1 MAVSVLDIQVNSQG
15 AVRNLQQISNSSKQ
29 AESAT
34 QRLTQA
40 ANGVTREMR
49 TAANGMQYFIDAAGR
64 ARKANGQFVTSTEAA
79 AAGIQKQAA
88 AARGASGAIGSL
100 TNKVAGLASSL
111 AAGFAINKIISDV
124 KELDT
129 NIRRLGTVGI
139 DVQKINPALA
149 ALSDRLGGVAS
160 KAELAAASYQA
171 ASAGFADTAGNI
183 KILEAATKAATGG
196 LADNQAV
203 TEVLVKTLNAYG
215 MSGTQA
221 YEVTDSIS
229 KAVEL
234 GNQEWSDYTSQLGRV
249 VSIAAVAGVS
259 IDEMNA
265 FIAAATKNGATAEVA
280 FTGLSSVLTQLL
292 QPTKESKDAAAKL
305 NVQWNLMGLQTKG
318 LGGLMKELAVAIDKD
333 KESAARMV
341 GPAEAM
347 RGAFAAASKD
357 GKDFEGI
364 LTQLGDAAGKTDAD
378 FTTMKGSL
386 ENTFKALDTS
396 FKNLSEALG
405 KAFGPTLVIV
415 IQDITKGVNG
425 FATAMSAVPQPV
437 MNATGELIK
446 FIVQMV
452 LVQKAIQSVI
462 ALNAGITALFA
473 STASGAVTAGGAAA
487 TATPLVNGLAL
498 ALGRLAAL
506 GIITVGVN
514 YVSNVVG
521 EAMSLR
527 QLQERRAK
535 GGAAASFKGATRET
549 VVAAQAAQRKNLAA
563 LAKKEKA
570 RQEKLTKDNAL
581 YQVPIIGPL
590 ALAAAS
596 PFIAGEQNK
605 LFEQQQFSQGVLGLD
620 PNKFKPSTPAAKP
633 TTTLPPTPTPTGG
646 SGSKPKKD
654 TAADKAAS
662 AAAKLAEQTKAQ
674 LDNAYKL
681 NDLAIANYAI
691 QVSANDVEQLKGEF
705 DKTAIE
711 RRTRY
716 LELQKNALSPQE
728 RELLVNAQLN
738 EVLRDNNKYAKDKKA
753 LLDEQLKPL
762 ADIIEANKMKLVDDR
777 AYERLVA
784 EGINPE
790 LAKQYVA
797 IDRAGEAVMKA
808 IKPSIDLAA
817 AAVLEAKARG
827 ASADAV
833 AELVKELE
841 RLQQLPGQ
849 QVGKARGLA
858 EKTDVEDQA
867 AQKLKDQAEQL
878 KSLYTDIG
886 MTIKSGVVDSIQG
899 AVDGTK
905 SLGEV
910 AASVLNNIANK
921 LLDVAV
927 NMALFG
933 AMSGTGTGGGLLG
946 GLFKRAQGG
955 PVSAGT
961 PYMVGERGPELFMP
975 SRGGSI
981 IPNNALG
988 GGGTSV
994 VVNVDASGSNV
1005 QGDQSQAKQLGVA
1018 VSAAVQAELVKQQRP
1033 GGLLAGTRR

>member
-15 AVRNLQQISNSSKQ
+15 AVRNLNQVGAASNA
-29 AESAT
+29 AESAF
-34 QRLTQA
+34 RKLD
-40 ANGVTREMR
+40 GV
-49 TAANGMQYFIDAAGR
+49 F
-64 ARKANGQFVTSTEAA
+64 
-79 AAGIQKQAA
+79 
-88 AARGASGAIGSL
+88 GSL
-100 TNKVAGLASSL
+100 AASF

-129 NIRRLGTVGI
+129 NIRRLGTVGV

-149 ALSDRLGGVAS
+149 ALSERLGGVAN
-160 KAELAAASYQA
+160 KADLAASSYQA

-249 VSIAAVAGVS
+249 VSMAALAGVS
-259 IDEMNA
+259 LDEMNA

-292 QPTKESKDAAAKL
+292 QPTKESKDAAARL
-305 NVQWNLMGLQTKG
+305 NIQWDLMGLKTKG

-333 KESAARMV
+333 KEAAARMV
-341 GPAEAM
+341 GPTEAM

-364 LTQLGDAAGKTDAD
+364 LKQLGDASGKTDAD
-378 FTTMKGSL
+378 FQTMKGSL

-396 FKNLSEALG
+396 FKNLSEALA
-405 KAFGPTLVIV
+405 KAFGPTLVIT

-437 MNATGELIK
+437 MEAVGELIK

-473 STASGAVTAGGAAA
+473 STASGAAIAGGAAA

-633 TTTLPPTPTPTGG
+633 TATPPPPPTGG
-646 SGSKPKKD
+646 SGKD
-654 TAADKAAS
+654 TAADNAAK

-674 LDNAYKL
+674 LDSAYKL
-681 NDLAIANYAI
+681 NDLAIANYSI

-738 EVLRDNNKYAKDKKA
+738 EVLRDNNKYAKDKKG

-762 ADIIEANKMKLVDDR
+762 TDIIEANKMKLVDDR
-777 AYERLVA
+777 AYERLIA

-849 QVGKARGLA
+849 QVEKARGLA

-886 MTIKSGVVDSIQG
+886 MTIKSGVVDAIQG
-899 AVDGTK
+899 AIDGTK

-921 LLDVAV
+921 LLDIAV
-927 NMALFG
+927 NMSLFG

-946 GLFKRAQGG
+946 GLFKSGGGGGLGSVASNIAQYAPLEGLALGG

-988 GGGTSV
+988 GGGTNV
-994 VVNVDASGSNV
+994 VVNVDASGSSV
-1005 QGDQSQAKQLGVA
+1005 QGDQAQGRQLGVA
-1018 VSAAVQAELVKQQRP
+1018 ISSAVQAELVKQKRP
-1033 GGLLAGTRR
+1033 GGLLA

>member
-1 MAVSVLDIQVNSQG
+1 VAVSVLDIQVNSQG
-15 AVRNLQQISNSSKQ
+15 AVRNLQQVSNSSKQ

-100 TNKVAGLASSL
+100 TNKVAGLAASL
-111 AAGFAINKIISDV
+111 AAGFTLSRIVSDV
-124 KELDT
+124 KELDR
-129 NIRRLGTVGI
+129 NIRRLGTVGV

-149 ALSDRLGGVAS
+149 TLSERLGGVAS
-160 KAELAAASYQA
+160 KAELAASSYQA

-234 GNQEWSDYTSQLGRV
+234 GNQKWSDYTSQLGRV
-249 VSIAAVAGVS
+249 VSMAALAGVS
-259 IDEMNA
+259 LDEMNA
-265 FIAAATKNGATAEVA
+265 FIAAATKNGTTAKVA
-280 FTGLSSVLTQLL
+280 FTGLSAVLTQLL

-341 GPAEAM
+341 GPTEAM

-364 LTQLGDAAGKTDAD
+364 LKQLGDASGKTDAD
-378 FTTMKGSL
+378 FQTMKGSL

-396 FKNLSEALG
+396 FKNLSEALA

-452 LVQKAIQSVI
+452 LVQKAIQIVI

-473 STASGAVTAGGAAA
+473 STASGATTAGGAAA

-620 PNKFKPSTPAAKP
+620 PSKFKPSTPAAKP
-633 TTTLPPTPTPTGG
+633 TTTPPPTPTPTGG

-654 TAADKAAS
+654 TAADEAARLKNS
-662 AAAKLAEQTKAQ
+662 LGSLGIEYSLKKQIYGIDNKIFEANLRNDKSTAIRLEGEKKLAEI
-674 LDNAYKL
+674 NASIAKL
-681 NDLAIANYAI
+681 
-691 QVSANDVEQLKGEF
+691 EF
-705 DKTAIE
+705 DKLTPLEKQGKIASLLVDKTIAQRDTQQQLITNQVQVAQQAEAAIRPLIEEGELLKAKLGGTEQQYQKELLIRQILNGNSKLRREEVTAIVE
-711 RRTRY
+711 
-716 LELQKNALSPQE
+716 KNQA
-728 RELLVNAQLN
+728 
-738 EVLRDNNKYAKDKKA
+738 
-753 LLDEQLKPL
+753 
-762 ADIIEANKMKLVDDR
+762 
-777 AYERLVA
+777 
-784 EGINPE
+784 
-790 LAKQYVA
+790 
-797 IDRAGEAVMKA
+797 
-808 IKPSIDLAA
+808 
-817 AAVLEAKARG
+817 
-827 ASADAV
+827 
-833 AELVKELE
+833 
-841 RLQQLPGQ
+841 LQQQL
-849 QVGKARGLA
+849 
-858 EKTDVEDQA
+858 T
-867 AQKLKDQAEQL
+867 QAEQL
-878 KSLYTDIG
+878 KSVYSDIG

-899 AVDGTK
+899 AIDGTK

-910 AASVLNNIANK
+910 AASVLTNIANK
-921 LLDVAV
+921 LLDIAV

-988 GGGTSV
+988 GGSTNV

-1005 QGDQSQAKQLGVA
+1005 QGDQAQGKQLGVA
-1018 VSAAVQAELVKQQRP
+1018 ISAAVQAELVKQQRP